1 MSMAQT
7 FGLIVGNRG
16 FFPDELAK
24 DGRSKILE
32 VLKKKGFEVIAPS
45 TEDTKFG
52 TIETWEDAQK
62 CARIFDENRHRI
74 EGIIIT
80 LPNFGDERAA
90 AQTIRLSGLNVP
102 VLVHAFPDQIDA
114 LDVQNRRDSFCGK
127 LSICNNLKQFQIPF
141 SLTSYHTEDPDSPAF
156 GEDLEWFAGVCRVV
170 KGFKNLK
177 AGAVGARPAAFNTV
191 RFSEKILESYGIS
204 VETIDLSE
212 IIGNMNRL
220 DNNNP
225 EVQRKLQEIKD
236 YIDTTGIPE
245 EALIKMAKLYVV
257 LEEWIKAT
265 GVSLL
270 SLQCWD
276 SIEENYGIMPCTVM
290 SMFSEKLIPAACEV
304 DLVGGLSMYA
314 LQLASQKPSALVDW
328 NNNFGEDPDKAI
340 LFHCSNFPKSL
351 LRGAKMGYG
360 DIISSSVSKEKAYG
374 TCYGIIPPGE
384 VTLARL
390 STNDEE
396 GNLISY
402 IAEGEITSDRVNTFG
417 GVGVAKI
424 EDLQSLLSYICTN
437 GFEHHVAIS
446 LSQSGDIL
454 SEAFE
459 NYLGIEAYYHNIY

>member
-1 MSMAQT
+1 MAQT

-170 KGFKNLK
+170 KGF
-177 AGAVGARPAAFNTV
+177 
-191 RFSEKILESYGIS
+191 
-204 VETIDLSE
+204 
-212 IIGNMNRL
+212 
-220 DNNNP
+220 
-225 EVQRKLQEIKD
+225 
-236 YIDTTGIPE
+236 
-245 EALIKMAKLYVV
+245 
-257 LEEWIKAT
+257 
-265 GVSLL
+265 
-270 SLQCWD
+270 
-276 SIEENYGIMPCTVM
+276 
-290 SMFSEKLIPAACEV
+290 
-304 DLVGGLSMYA
+304 
-314 LQLASQKPSALVDW
+314 
-328 NNNFGEDPDKAI
+328 
-340 LFHCSNFPKSL
+340 
-351 LRGAKMGYG
+351 
-360 DIISSSVSKEKAYG
+360 
-374 TCYGIIPPGE
+374 
-384 VTLARL
+384 
-390 STNDEE
+390 
-396 GNLISY
+396 
-402 IAEGEITSDRVNTFG
+402 
-417 GVGVAKI
+417 
-424 EDLQSLLSYICTN
+424 
-437 GFEHHVAIS
+437 
-446 LSQSGDIL
+446 
-454 SEAFE
+454 
-459 NYLGIEAYYHNIY
+459 